1 MNNRFFLTALLSC
14 FLMITTYGQEID
26 ARLLTN
32 KGQTAETA
40 FKFNKNAYNY
50 MLFELDHGYQL
61 VEKKSLSK
69 KERNSL
75 VKLPENELVATQ
87 LSLIGTASFN
97 YVSLG
102 LTLKSQEKQFFQ
114 VGDNKV
120 LVLLPISLIT
130 QLFIQDPSNT
140 K

>member
-120 LVLLPISLIT
+120 LVLLPISQIT

>member
-32 KGQTAETA
+32 KGQNAETA

-120 LVLLPISLIT
+120 LVLLPISQIT

>member
-1 MNNRFFLTALLSC
+1 
-14 FLMITTYGQEID
+14 MITTYGQEID

-120 LVLLPISLIT
+120 LVLLPISQIT

>member
-1 MNNRFFLTALLSC
+1 
-14 FLMITTYGQEID
+14 MITTYGQEID